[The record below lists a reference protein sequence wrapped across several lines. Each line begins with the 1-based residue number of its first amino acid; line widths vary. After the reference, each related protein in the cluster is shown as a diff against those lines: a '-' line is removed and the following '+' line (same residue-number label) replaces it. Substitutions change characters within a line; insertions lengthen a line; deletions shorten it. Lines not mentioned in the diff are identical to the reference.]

1 MKDKKKNNFLE
12 QFNFS
17 KKLSVKIITIIS
29 IVVVIG
35 MIGLGYLINDTAAD
49 KISGMARTRNNDIA
63 ELLQSEING
72 FLNNGKS
79 IIEFASD
86 QDSFKNNNVEEMNT
100 TFNNILANYDQFKS
114 VYFGAADGKMHIKPD
129 QTLPSDYDPR
139 QRPWY
144 QNAIKTDQ
152 IVWTQPYLDAG
163 SGELIISV
171 SKKIK
176 ANGKTVGVI
185 AGDISLKVISELI
198 ASTRVGQTGYAFM
211 VGQEGKV
218 LAHPDAELVKQRY
231 DLSQEM
237 DLSRALAGEN
247 GYLEYTESD
256 IKKLASFVPVE
267 TLNASIFA
275 QVPLAE
281 AYSANREIL
290 RQIIIVSLIILVFLI
305 LIITFYIKKSIV
317 KPILNYGN
325 QMQKVSEGNLDLELK
340 IKRQDELGNLG
351 HIFNKMVKDLKA
363 LVKNIQATSE
373 QVSDSADYLEESSRE
388 VGNTSKQ
395 VAVSIQEVATGADEQ
410 AKSVENVSLNIQ
422 QLSENIENLDNN
434 NNQVVE
440 MTDNMNQITEAGFT
454 KMNNLNQ
461 QMDQIVKSVR
471 QVAADIEDL
480 ESISQEIGSIID
492 LIDNI
497 ADQTNLL
504 ALNAAIE
511 AARAGEAG
519 RGFSVVADEIRDL
532 AEESSDS
539 AEKIKNLID
548 QVSKTTASAG
558 SEMEVSEKEIIDGEE
573 LVESASLTFSEIR
586 DALQSISQG
595 MKHSAEIIKE
605 TNNFSKEIAENAH
618 NIAGI
623 SEETSAS
630 AEEVAAASEEQSA
643 SVDEVSTIADELSA
657 RAEQLEDLVA
667 RFNL

>member
-1 MKDKKKNNFLE
+1 
-12 QFNFS
+12 
-17 KKLSVKIITIIS
+17 
-29 IVVVIG
+29 

-79 IIEFASD
+79 IIEFASG
-86 QDSFKNNNVEEMNT
+86 QNSFKNNNVQEMTT

-114 VYFGAADGKMHIKPD
+114 VYFGAADGEMHIKPD
-129 QTLPSDYDPR
+129 QTLPDDYDPR

-144 QNAIKTDQ
+144 KNSIKTDE

-176 ANGKTVGVI
+176 SNGKTVGVI
-185 AGDISLKVISELI
+185 AGDISLKVISDLI
-198 ASTRVGQTGYAFM
+198 ASTRVGQTGHAFM
-211 VGQEGKV
+211 VDQEGKV
-218 LAHPDAELVKQRY
+218 LAHPEPEMVEQRS
-231 DLSQEM
+231 DLSQDI
-237 DLSRALAGEN
+237 DLNRALAGES
-247 GYLEYTESD
+247 GYLEYTIEES
-256 IKKLASFVPVE
+256 KRLASFVPIKA
-267 TLNASIFA
+267 LNASVFA
-275 QVPLAE
+275 QVPFAE
-281 AYSANREIL
+281 AYSGSREIL
-290 RQIIIVSLIILVFLI
+290 RQIIIVSIIILAFLI
-305 LIITFYIKKSIV
+305 LIITFYVRISIV
-317 KPILNYGN
+317 KPILNYGK
-325 QMQKVSEGNLDLELK
+325 QMQKVSEGDLDLELD

-351 HIFNKMVKDLKA
+351 TIFNTMVKDLKD

-373 QVSDSADYLEESSRE
+373 QVSDSADYLENSSKE
-388 VGNTSKQ
+388 VGNTSQQ
-395 VAVSIQEVATGADEQ
+395 VALSIQEVATGADEQ

-422 QLSENIENLDNN
+422 QLSEGVENLENN

-440 MTDNMNQITEAGFT
+440 MTDNMNQVTEKGFN
-454 KMNNLNQ
+454 KMKDLNK
-461 QMDQIVKSVR
+461 QMEQIVKSVR
-471 QVAADIEDL
+471 AVATDIREL
-480 ESISQEIGSIID
+480 EAISDEIGSIID
-492 LIDNI
+492 IIDNI

-532 AEESSDS
+532 AEESSTS
-539 AEKIKNLID
+539 AEKIKKLID
-548 QVSKTTASAG
+548 EVSKTTKSVG
-558 SEMEVSEKEIIDGEE
+558 SEMKVSEKEILDGEK
-573 LVESASLTFSEIR
+573 LVESASVTFGDIR
-586 DALQSISQG
+586 EALQSISQG

-605 TNNFSKEIAENAH
+605 TNKFSKEIAENAH

-643 SVDEVSTIADELSA
+643 SVDEVSTVADELSA